1 MEFSAG
7 QIRLNRMHTEVART
21 SLQENIAEGKR
32 TEIRYQGRDCFR
44 ETHCVIKIELRT
56 PFDVNVLRIAVA
68 ILREI
73 GCYQYEFFIH
83 YQIDLKP
90 RSMLGSVHDR
100 DIYKPRGNV
109 RNQILGNVDMNA
121 KRYVRA

>member
-1 MEFSAG
+1 MEFSPG

-21 SLQENIAEGKR
+21 SLQENIAESEW
-32 TEIRYQGRDCFR
+32 TEVRYQARDCFR
-44 ETHCVIKIELRT
+44 ETHCVVKRELRT
-56 PFDVNVLRIAVA
+56 PFDVNVLRIVFA

-73 GCYQYEFFIH
+73 GCYEYELFIH
-83 YQIDLKP
+83 YQIDLQP

-100 DIYKPRGNV
+100 DIYKSSGNV

>member
-1 MEFSAG
+1 
-7 QIRLNRMHTEVART
+7 MHTEVART
-21 SLQENIAEGKR
+21 SLQENVAEGKR
-32 TEIRYQGRDCFR
+32 TEVRYQARDCFR
-44 ETHCVIKIELRT
+44 KTHCVMKRELRA

-73 GCYQYEFFIH
+73 GCYEYEFFLH
-83 YQIDLKP
+83 YQIDLQA

-100 DIYKPRGNV
+100 DIYQPSGNV

>member
-1 MEFSAG
+1 M
-7 QIRLNRMHTEVART
+7 
-21 SLQENIAEGKR
+21 KR
-32 TEIRYQGRDCFR
+32 
-44 ETHCVIKIELRT
+44 ELRA

-73 GCYQYEFFIH
+73 GCYEYEFFLH
-83 YQIDLKP
+83 YQIDLQA

-100 DIYKPRGNV
+100 DIYQPSGHV